1 MGHKSQCSEAEKGAF
16 KIASVLYSLCY
27 LLAPELQNDFP
38 ITLPRNFVPDFKP
51 VEINWARFVLWTL
64 GVVLQSMR
72 VHKSEMETRRLEF
85 LDALYYFRYNSLVTS
100 QFQSFHRF
108 VIHKLL
114 TRLSYSFY
122 RFSILTT

>member
-64 GVVLQSMR
+64 GRASVHARAQIRDGNKKIGIFGCTLLLQ
-72 VHKSEMETRRLEF
+72 VQL
-85 LDALYYFRYNSLVTS
+85 
-100 QFQSFHRF
+100 
-108 VIHKLL
+108 
-114 TRLSYSFY
+114 
-122 RFSILTT
+122 FSN